1 MRKLLAS
8 SFVLALSIAS
18 TTLVRGAQAQLRGDL
33 GAYGGVS
40 QRVISPATTGG
51 ALPGPLLGLEG
62 HVALFPLLRIG
73 AYVHGELSP
82 TNNQVASREMLA
94 VGARIKVVP
103 PWPRGDWRIWFA
115 LGVGYVGAY
124 SPAYTQSLTLQ
135 PIDGVATTK
144 HLAVESAGGGFVE
157 LPISVGVAYRKWKPF
172 MLFAELTGRIGFA
185 FSGSLYG
192 STGGRGAKDDV
203 GAPSAIA
210 SDGHDVFGVGLALG
224 LGFDL

>member
-1 MRKLLAS
+1 VRVRQLFVSSLAVAL
-8 SFVLALSIAS
+8 VLGSAS
-18 TTLVRGAQAQLRGDL
+18 ASAQLRGDI

-40 QRVISPATTGG
+40 QRVLSPATGGG
-51 ALPGPLLGLEG
+51 ALPGPQFGLEG

-73 AYVHGELSP
+73 AYVHGELAP
-82 TNNQVASREMLA
+82 TNNQVASKELLA

-103 PWPRGDWRIWFA
+103 PWPRGDWRMWVA

-135 PIDGVATTK
+135 PINGGTPTTTK
-144 HLAVESAGGGFVE
+144 LSVDGAGGGFLE
-157 LPISVGVAYRKWKPF
+157 LPISVGVAYRRLKPF
-172 MLFAELTGRIGFA
+172 MIFAELTGRIGLA

-192 STGGRGAKDDV
+192 GTGGRGAKDDA

-210 SDGHDVFGVGLALG
+210 SDGKDVFGAGLALG
-224 LGFDL
+224 IGFDL